1 MLRAHAVSTELAPEG
16 AWFKSSY
23 SSQDGGNCIEVADLN
38 PEGAWFKSSFSTPE
52 GGNCVEVADLNPQV
66 GVRDSKNVAGPA
78 LAVRASAWSAFVGLA
93 RSESVE
99 L

>member
-52 GGNCVEVADLNPQV
+52 GGSCVEIAHLNPKV
-66 GVRDSKNVAGPA
+66 GVRDSKNTLGPA

>member
-1 MLRAHAVSTELAPEG
+1 MIRSHAVSTELAPEG

-23 SSQDGGNCIEVADLN
+23 STPEGGGCVEVADLN
-38 PEGAWFKSSFSTPE
+38 PEGSWFKSSYNSPE
-52 GGNCVEVADLNPQV
+52 GGNCVEIAHLNPQV
-66 GVRDSKNVAGPA
+66 GVRDSKKTSGPA

>member
-1 MLRAHAVSTELAPEG
+1 MIRNHAVSTELAPEG

-23 SSQDGGNCIEVADLN
+23 S
-38 PEGAWFKSSFSTPE
+38 TPE
-52 GGNCVEVADLNPQV
+52 GGGCVEIADLNAEV
-66 GVRDSKNVAGPA
+66 GIRDSKNTAGPA
-78 LAVRASAWSAFVGLA
+78 FVVHAGAWSAFVGLA